1 MTAPFET
8 AGAEPRWQ
16 IIYKLAAGQPVG
28 ATITYE
34 QLSGAC
40 GTDFTSNRTGFAKAV
55 KVLEREEHRTLVCIT
70 NIGYRVAA
78 ASEHEGLARN
88 RQRRSRRQI
97 DRAVSLVANVHKDEL
112 DPEQAK
118 RLEAMETT
126 LRAHSDMLR
135 RISTRVDRQESGLR
149 DVRRR
154 TSATTAEQN
163 ERLDRLESLLKRHGI
178 TADPEP
184 AEAQQ

>member
-1 MTAPFET
+1 MTAPFEVV
-8 AGAEPRWQ
+8 GAEPRWQ

-28 ATITYE
+28 ATITYQ
-34 QLSGAC
+34 QLTAALGVN
-40 GTDFTSNRTGFAKAV
+40 FTENRGGLAKAV
-55 KVLEREEHRTLVCIT
+55 KVLERTEQRTLVCVT
-70 NIGYRVAA
+70 NIGYRIAA
-78 ASEHEGLARN
+78 ATEHEGLARN

-97 DRAVSLVANVHKDEL
+97 DRAVSLAANVHKDEL

-135 RISTRVDRQESGLR
+135 RITSRVDRQESGLR

-154 TSATTAEQN
+154 TSETTAEQN
-163 ERLDRLESLLKRHGI
+163 DRLDRLEALLKRAGI
-178 TADPEP
+178 ADGSEST
-184 AEAQQ
+184 EAKA

>member
-1 MTAPFET
+1 MTAPFEVV
-8 AGAEPRWQ
+8 GAEPRWQ

-34 QLSGAC
+34 QLSDAC
-40 GTDFTSNRTGFAKAV
+40 GTDFTSNRSGLAKAV
-55 KVLEREEHRTLVCIT
+55 KSLEKDECRTLVCVA

-78 ASEHEGLARN
+78 ATEHEDLARS

-97 DRAVSLVANVHKDEL
+97 DRAVSLAANVRKDEL
-112 DPEQAK
+112 SPEQAK
-118 RLEAMETT
+118 RLESMETT

-135 RISTRVDRQESGLR
+135 RITSRVDRQEAGLR

-154 TSATTAEQN
+154 TNANTAEQN
-163 ERLDRLESLLKRHGI
+163 ERIDRLEALLKRAGI
-178 TADPEP
+178 TTDTEVNP
-184 AEAQQ
+184 